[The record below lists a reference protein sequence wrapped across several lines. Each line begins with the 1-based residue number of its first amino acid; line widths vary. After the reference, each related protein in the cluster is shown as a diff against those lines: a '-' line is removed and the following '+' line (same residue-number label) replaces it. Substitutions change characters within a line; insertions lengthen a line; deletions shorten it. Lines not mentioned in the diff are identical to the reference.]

1 MAERG
6 FGHRRAA
13 KARALAC
20 SGPLPRQ
27 LAGLLARLLAGLLI
41 VLLLAAACLSGC
53 AGQRLEVR
61 PRGDVVFGVGAG
73 SR

>member
-6 FGHRRAA
+6 FGYRRAA

-20 SGPLPRQ
+20 SGPLHRQ
-27 LAGLLARLLAGLLI
+27 LAALLV
-41 VLLLAAACLSGC
+41 VLLLAVTCLSGC

>member
-6 FGHRRAA
+6 FWHRRAA
-13 KARALAC
+13 MTR
-20 SGPLPRQ
+20 G
-27 LAGLLARLLAGLLI
+27 LAGLLI
-41 VLLLAAACLSGC
+41 VFLLAVACLSGC